1 MTKTKYNKK
10 RKYLKKTRKTNN
22 KNTRKRKA
30 LNGGFLEE
38 MGFGINGMNFSQNTG
53 KKQYNWKTGKWD
65 AMNCYDVGG
74 LKWCKIV
81 PNEEQ

>member
-1 MTKTKYNKK
+1 MAKTKYNKK
-10 RKYLKKTRKTNN
+10 RKCIKKTL
-22 KNTRKRKA
+22 KNRKRKRTFK
-30 LNGGFLEE
+30 GGFLAE
-38 MGFGINGMNFSQNTG
+38 MGFGIDGLNFSQNTG

-65 AMNCYDVGG
+65 AMNCYDVAG